1 LRGLKKQRWEGAVFA
16 AVRLRAGEDEVG
28 VASTLGLEHIKR
40 FENSRGDRV
49 LIFSLDP

>member
-1 LRGLKKQRWEGAVFA
+1 LKKQRWEGAVFA

-28 VASTLGLEHIKR
+28 VVSTLGLEQINR
-40 FENSRGDRV
+40 FETPRGDRV